1 MKVQEA
7 VALVTELVAAYDKAL
22 TPRIGIEGPRSYDVS
37 EILKAA
43 NTLATKITDG
53 RATGADDDIPF

>member
-7 VALVTELVAAYDKAL
+7 VALVTELVAAYDKVL
-22 TPRIGIEGPRSYDVS
+22 TPRVGVQGIQNYEVS

-43 NTLATKITDG
+43 NGIASKLTTWNPDSS
-53 RATGADDDIPF
+53 DDIPF

>member
-7 VALVTELVAAYDKAL
+7 VALVTELVTAYNAAL
-22 TPRIGIEGPRSYDVS
+22 QPRAGVEGPRSYDVN

-43 NTLATKITDG
+43 NGIASKISNWNPDSS
-53 RATGADDDIPF
+53 DDIPF